1 MDSNLNLN
9 QTILNL
15 TSVYFGIGLTKGVVT
30 IHFGNLIYSSEWAL
44 ERAFE
49 TQFRVICDSDMF
61 TRIILNIPFF
71 LVPIQLETQRPI
83 GTVGQTIKSHPTS
96 QMLAGGP
103 QDQGHGII
111 LHDQGEDYW

>member
-1 MDSNLNLN
+1 MDLNLNLN

-30 IHFGNLIYSSEWAL
+30 IHFRNLIYSSEWAL

-61 TRIILNIPFF
+61 TRIILNIPFLSSPSPNPTWNPKNNWDCGADNKISPNQPKNY
-71 LVPIQLETQRPI
+71 LVD
-83 GTVGQTIKSHPTS
+83 GKIKD
-96 QMLAGGP
+96 M
-103 QDQGHGII
+103 
-111 LHDQGEDYW
+111 E